1 MPNFRVYKVIIN
13 MDGHVR
19 QQNVREE
26 NVGDVDVP
34 WKGRNSIYGAEEI
47 VMHDGQ
53 TTILKVIAGTA
64 FIET

>member
-34 WKGRNSIYGAEEI
+34 
-47 VMHDGQ
+47 
-53 TTILKVIAGTA
+53 
-64 FIET
+64 